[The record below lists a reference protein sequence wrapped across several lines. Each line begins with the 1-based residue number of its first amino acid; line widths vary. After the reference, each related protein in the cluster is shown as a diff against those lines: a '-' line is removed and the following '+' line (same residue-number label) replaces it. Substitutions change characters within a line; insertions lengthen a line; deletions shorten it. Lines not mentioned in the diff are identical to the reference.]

1 MNETGQSKTA
11 SLPRPVLFGG
21 AVIAALIGLLAWQ
34 ALKPGT
40 SGETLGRLEGDM
52 HSLMFTDDGRVL
64 YGQHAGIQ
72 TSSDGGKTWTAP
84 GGQGDAMGLGASG
97 EMMYLAGHDVFQKST
112 DGGKT
117 WTSPGFGNL
126 PATDIHGFAVGPS
139 NGWLYANLAGAGL
152 HRSTDG
158 GKTWQ
163 ALSGA
168 TGDAMALAV
177 GSGTPPKIFAATM
190 RGLTRS
196 SDGGVTWQP
205 VPNAS
210 NLLGMAL
217 AVDPTNNA
225 VYASSSLGVVRST
238 DDGETWNE
246 TGGPGEALALI
257 AVDPKDSAHLMTVS
271 GTGQVYSSVDAGK
284 TWKGRHQ

>member
-1 MNETGQSKTA
+1 MNQIADPPKPL
-11 SLPRPVLFGG
+11 LPPFVLVGG
-21 AVIAALIGLLAWQ
+21 VLAIAAVVGLLVWQ
-34 ALKPGT
+34 ALKPGA
-40 SGETLGRLEGDM
+40 SGEALGRLEGDM
-52 HSLMFTDDGRVL
+52 HSLMFAGDGRVL
-64 YGQHAGIQ
+64 YGQHGGIQ
-72 TSSDGGKTWTAP
+72 TSSDGGQTWSAP
-84 GGQGDAMGLGASG
+84 GGEGDAMGLGASG
-97 EMMYLAGHDVFQKST
+97 ETMYLAGHDVFQKSD

-117 WTSPGFGNL
+117 WSSPGFGNL

-139 NGWLYANLAGAGL
+139 SGWLYANLAGAGL

-163 ALSGA
+163 LLSAA
-168 TGDAMALAV
+168 TADAMALAV
-177 GSGTPPKIFAATM
+177 GSGTPPKMFAATM

-196 SDGGVTWQP
+196 QDGGVNWQP

-217 AVDPTNNA
+217 AVDPKTNA
-225 VYASSSLGVVRST
+225 VYASSGSGVVRST

-257 AVDPKDSAHLMTVS
+257 AVDPKDTAHLMAVS

-284 TWKGRHQ
+284 TWKGK

>member
-1 MNETGQSKTA
+1 MNETTNSRP
-11 SLPRPVLFGG
+11 SPLLPRPMLLVGG
-21 AVIAALIGLLAWQ
+21 ALVAAVIGLLVWQ
-34 ALKPGT
+34 ALKPGA
-40 SGETLGRLEGDM
+40 SGGTLGRLEGDM
-52 HSLMFTDDGRVL
+52 HSLMFTSDGRVL
-64 YGQHAGIQ
+64 YGQHGGIQ
-72 TSSDGGKTWTAP
+72 TSSDGGQTWSAP
-84 GGQGDAMGLGASG
+84 GGEGDAMGLGASG
-97 EMMYLAGHDVFQKST
+97 ETMYLAGHDVFQKST

-139 NGWLYANLAGAGL
+139 SGWLYANLTGAGL

-163 ALSGA
+163 LLSAA

-177 GSGTPPKIFAATM
+177 GSGTPPKMYAATM

-196 SDGGVTWQP
+196 QDGGVNWQP

-217 AVDPTNNA
+217 AVDPTGNV
-225 VYASSSLGVVRST
+225 VYASSGSGVVRST
-238 DDGETWNE
+238 DDGETWTE

-257 AVDPKDSAHLMTVS
+257 AVNPKDPAHLMTVS
-271 GTGQVYSSVDAGK
+271 GTGQIYSSVDTGK
-284 TWKGRHQ
+284 SWKGK